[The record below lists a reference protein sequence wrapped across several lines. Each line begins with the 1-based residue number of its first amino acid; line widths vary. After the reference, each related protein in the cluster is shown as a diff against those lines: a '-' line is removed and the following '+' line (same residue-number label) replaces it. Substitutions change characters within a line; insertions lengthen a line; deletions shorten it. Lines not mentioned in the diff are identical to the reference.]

1 MIWFLSFDGHRLC
14 AEEIRRFFCYA
25 NILQTSPIHLLLA
38 SFPSWSFFQHLS
50 HSANAYHAITMP
62 NITQYQNPCIVFLR
76 SYRSQTSFCQS
87 SRRAGGPYLCCRC
100 QMKRC
105 TRRHGTAA
113 EAIGRTMEIIRT
125 FGPLLFSTFSRGFAC
140 FFRRG
145 TYANRHVVLFF
156 IHGFSCSEPWLFF
169 QVAL

>member
-1 MIWFLSFDGHRLC
+1 
-14 AEEIRRFFCYA
+14 
-25 NILQTSPIHLLLA
+25 
-38 SFPSWSFFQHLS
+38 
-50 HSANAYHAITMP
+50 MP
-62 NITQYQNPCIVFLR
+62 NIIQYRNHYIVFLR

-125 FGPLLFSTFSRGFAC
+125 FGPLFFSTFSRAFATFC
-140 FFRRG
+140 MLLPAR
-145 TYANRHVVLFF
+145 YLCKPSCNRHVCCSFSSMVSVAQS
-156 IHGFSCSEPWLFF
+156 HGCFSRLNAQKSLSRFRGI
-169 QVAL
+169 